1 MSSSMASTMHLL
13 TAVWY
18 QFLVAPSLY
27 RWDKAAVFLWL
38 FRINATCLFFSTLD
52 HIFAVSSPADDGS
65 ETIVG
70 RGRCHQQLHHRVLSF
85 SIPYPMAA
93 AGEEDSTLPFVPQF
107 IDWQDPGKINSIFH
121 DGSSSSEWSR
131 IIIYRFSPRHRGGSS
146 IRKSSSIFSLSH
158 LHFAPLELLI
168 FLHQKKFH
176 L

>member
-1 MSSSMASTMHLL
+1 
-13 TAVWY
+13 
-18 QFLVAPSLY
+18 
-27 RWDKAAVFLWL
+27 
-38 FRINATCLFFSTLD
+38 
-52 HIFAVSSPADDGS
+52 
-65 ETIVG
+65 
-70 RGRCHQQLHHRVLSF
+70 
-85 SIPYPMAA
+85 MAA

-121 DGSSSSEWSR
+121 DGSSSEWSR

-176 L
+176 LLKEKLFSYAMVKLPYKWTFLLLFLKGSLSSGHERQKGSLQIIGLKTTHFPFKVDGPLLLLEESSCTNANVLKVWQNIMA

>member
-1 MSSSMASTMHLL
+1 
-13 TAVWY
+13 
-18 QFLVAPSLY
+18 
-27 RWDKAAVFLWL
+27 
-38 FRINATCLFFSTLD
+38 
-52 HIFAVSSPADDGS
+52 
-65 ETIVG
+65 
-70 RGRCHQQLHHRVLSF
+70 
-85 SIPYPMAA
+85 MAA

-121 DGSSSSEWSR
+121 DGSSSEWSR

-176 L
+176 LLKEKLFSYALVKLPYKWTFFTSFFKRVLEFGSWEAKRQSSNYRPQNDSFPIQSRWPPAFIGGE